1 MFKIISKILFDVF
14 ILVIGAYDFY
24 MIFINI
30 NQSNTPMNVALGTLY
45 CVSLLL
51 YFIFDGIK
59 IANTIK
65 RYKAIKEWKKGRE
78 KGNE

>member
-1 MFKIISKILFDVF
+1 MFKIISMILFNVF

-45 CVSLLL
+45 CVGLIV

-59 IANTIK
+59 IAKTIK
-65 RYKAIKEWKKGRE
+65 RYRAIKEWERDNK
-78 KGNE
+78 